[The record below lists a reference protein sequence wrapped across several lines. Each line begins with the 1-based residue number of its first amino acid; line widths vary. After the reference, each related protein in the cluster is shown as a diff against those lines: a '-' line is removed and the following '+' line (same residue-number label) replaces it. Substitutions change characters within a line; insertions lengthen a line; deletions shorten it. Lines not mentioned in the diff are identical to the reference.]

1 MKMRIKGLLVSLA
14 VCACVGLSPLGVS
27 ALPTPIPQASQTPPP
42 DVAAPSPTPLPLLVN
57 GQVIDVELGFIV
69 FTSGDALR
77 LAPNALLLDDA
88 TGTPL
93 HGPPAP
99 GSYAIATLDVAGAM
113 VTSVRFSR
121 KPIAQGVSITQVP
134 RQYVVQASTPQP
146 NPELEPPKPKYN
158 SKLSADTLVRI
169 TVEVP
174 PNTPFT
180 SDVFMTT
187 DTGGWNPQA
196 VKMQRRDAIHFFI
209 ELRLRTGSEFHY
221 LFTRGSWNSAERDR
235 NGLER
240 MPRDLLI
247 EGSDLLSVDTTVY
260 RWADLP

>member
-1 MKMRIKGLLVSLA
+1 MRIKGLLVSLA
-14 VCACVGLSPLGVS
+14 VCASIGLSPLGVA

-113 VTSVRFSR
+113 VTSVRFSHKAFR
-121 KPIAQGVSITQVP
+121 S
-134 RQYVVQASTPQP
+134 RRSHASTSCRRPRRSPIPSSSLP
-146 NPELEPPKPKYN
+146 NR
-158 SKLSADTLVRI
+158 STIVS
-169 TVEVP
+169 
-174 PNTPFT
+174 
-180 SDVFMTT
+180 
-187 DTGGWNPQA
+187 
-196 VKMQRRDAIHFFI
+196 
-209 ELRLRTGSEFHY
+209 
-221 LFTRGSWNSAERDR
+221 
-235 NGLER
+235 
-240 MPRDLLI
+240 
-247 EGSDLLSVDTTVY
+247 
-260 RWADLP
+260 